1 MAPSDTSYAAPS
13 ETSHA
18 ALYEASHT
26 ALYDTSSATAQFTL
40 CEALF
45 AALLASHTALQ
56 AELGVR
62 NGKEM
67 LCQASRAAVV
77 PALYEALSASRCPPG
92 H

>member
-18 ALYEASHT
+18 ALS
-26 ALYDTSSATAQFTL
+26 LYDTSSATAQLTL

-77 PALYEALSASRCPPG
+77 PALYEALSASWCPPG